1 MRRELSKRRVL
12 SKSVAARNF
21 RQLRGAHADD
31 VVRPTCVPKL
41 PHARDHF
48 GAMRYPRDRW
58 GSGSPFLE
66 LRRAA
71 RVLRLGF
78 HEIASYGTLCMHD
91 GSIFTG
97 GDGYGD
103 EGQNNAFHS
112 LINLVP
118 ALRGGYKMAR
128 SPTYER
134 TDIYCTIVL
143 RSRQWL

>member
-1 MRRELSKRRVL
+1 MFSVSEFMRLLWS
-12 SKSVAARNF
+12 
-21 RQLRGAHADD
+21 G
-31 VVRPTCVPKL
+31 
-41 PHARDHF
+41 
-48 GAMRYPRDRW
+48 PR
-58 GSGSPFLE
+58 SH
-66 LRRAA
+66 
-71 RVLRLGF
+71 V
-78 HEIASYGTLCMHD
+78 TLCMHD